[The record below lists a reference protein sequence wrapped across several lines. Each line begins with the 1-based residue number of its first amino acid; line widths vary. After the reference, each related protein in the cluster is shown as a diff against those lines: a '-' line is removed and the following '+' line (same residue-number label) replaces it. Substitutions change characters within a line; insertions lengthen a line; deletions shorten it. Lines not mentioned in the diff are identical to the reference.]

1 MSAILAHAHEACGE
15 RLVRAHDSD
24 STGWM
29 LFRVRGDS
37 QAEYVAVRRETG
49 EVRFLGLL
57 GVEARG
63 ASDRPL
69 VVGSIPTRPTTA
81 ESCALKLGTLVL
93 DGVVELPM
101 RARAVVSFNYL
112 KTPFTVGYLIKRYRY
127 EGKGFYE
134 KRLGCILQI
143 HTKLRNRCAQDFS
156 QSPPSTSTDV
166 QPRTSDE

>member
-1 MSAILAHAHEACGE
+1 
-15 RLVRAHDSD
+15 
-24 STGWM
+24 M

-37 QAEYVAVRRETG
+37 QAEYAAVRRETG

-57 GVEARG
+57 GVDARG
-63 ASDRPL
+63 ASTLPAH
-69 VVGSIPTRPTTA
+69 SKAAAPTVALLPSAA

-101 RARAVVSFNYL
+101 RARAVVSFNDL

-156 QSPPSTSTDV
+156 QNPPSTSTDV
-166 QPRTSDE
+166 QPRASDE